1 VPTGFLND
9 AERERLSGFPEEITS
24 EDLFS
29 YFTLTGSDRASVP
42 TSSAPANRLGFA
54 FALCA
59 VRYLGFCPEDLS
71 RTPENVRW
79 YVAEQVGVP
88 AEVLTDYPEREQTR
102 TDHLRRIYEHLG
114 YRRATERDLREL
126 SGWLVERALEHDE
139 PTLLVRLAAERLR
152 NEKVVRPGLSRLQ
165 RMVAE
170 ARERA
175 SMETYRAISP
185 LLVEDRVGR
194 LDGLLVPEST
204 GAPTTLSW
212 LKQGATSNSPKAIL
226 AQLKKLHYLRAV
238 GVEHWNL
245 SAVNPNRLK
254 TLARL
259 GRRYTAQPLQRQAPA
274 RRHPILLAF
283 LKESHTEITDEIV
296 DLFERCLAQADARA
310 RRELEE
316 FRKKAARATNEAV
329 VLLGRLIDVI
339 GDPGVAD
346 DEVPAALYERVA
358 SREELLAVREE
369 SGRLARPLDDNYFDF
384 LAERYYY
391 IRQFAPAFL
400 DAFEFRSNQRSDPLL
415 EAILVLRGLN
425 REGRRRRVPEGAPL
439 SFVPPKWGPYVVR
452 EDGGIEK
459 RYWELCLLVVLREA
473 LRSGDIWVEGSRRYA
488 DPQSFLIPKD
498 RWPSVR
504 PEFCAL
510 SGTPADGAAHLEEC
524 RAALTSLVEN
534 IEMGAS
540 RGRRVMWQSDRLVF
554 SREPSE
560 EVPRSVIALG
570 AEIDRRLPRVEL
582 TNLLVEVDRLT
593 NFTGRL
599 THAAGSEPRTPDLKV
614 HLYASIL
621 AQATNLGPVKMAELS
636 DLSYRRLAWAANWY
650 LREET
655 LKSANGAIVDFHYGL
670 PLSRRWGGGT
680 LSSSD
685 GQRFPVD
692 VKAKNATANPRY
704 YGYGKGVTFYSWT
717 SDQFSQYGTKV
728 IPTTVRDATYVLDE
742 ILGNETE
749 LPIAEHAV
757 DTHGFTEVIF
767 SLFSALGLRFSPRI
781 RDVSDQRLYLM
792 DGVSAPKTDPSLFK
806 GKINER
812 LILRH
817 WDDILRVAGSLKLG
831 WVTASLLV
839 SRLQA
844 KPRKNALT
852 RALQEY
858 GRLQKTLFL
867 LRYAQD
873 IDLRKRIGRQLN
885 KGEELHALRR
895 FIFFANEGHVR
906 KRQPVEQAEQALCLN
921 LVTSSVI
928 TWNALRYQEI
938 LAALK
943 EEGYPLR
950 VRDLAHLSPAR
961 HGHVNPYGRY
971 HFDTEARP
979 GTEEPGPELLV

>member
-1 VPTGFLND
+1 
-9 AERERLSGFPEEITS
+9 
-24 EDLFS
+24 
-29 YFTLTGSDRASVP
+29 
-42 TSSAPANRLGFA
+42 
-54 FALCA
+54 
-59 VRYLGFCPEDLS
+59 
-71 RTPENVRW
+71 
-79 YVAEQVGVP
+79 
-88 AEVLTDYPEREQTR
+88 
-102 TDHLRRIYEHLG
+102 
-114 YRRATERDLREL
+114 
-126 SGWLVERALEHDE
+126 
-139 PTLLVRLAAERLR
+139 
-152 NEKVVRPGLSRLQ
+152 
-165 RMVAE
+165 M
-170 ARERA
+170 
-175 SMETYRAISP
+175 
-185 LLVEDRVGR
+185 R
-194 LDGLLVPEST
+194 LDGLLVPET
-204 GAPTTLSW
+204 IGAPTTLSW

-226 AQLKKLHYLRAV
+226 EQLKKLGYLRAMNA
-238 GVEHWNL
+238 EEWDL

-259 GRRYTAQPLQRQAPA
+259 GRRYTAQALQRQAGE
-274 RRHPILLAF
+274 RRLPILLTF
-283 LKESHTEITDEIV
+283 LREAHTEMTDEIV
-296 DLFERCLAQADARA
+296 DLFDRCLAQADARA

-316 FRKKAARATNEAV
+316 CRKKAARATNEAV
-329 VLLGRLIDVI
+329 VLLGKLIDII

-346 DEVPAALYERVA
+346 DEVREAVYERVA
-358 SREELLAVREE
+358 SREKLLAAREE
-369 SGRLARPLDDNYFDF
+369 SGRLARPLDDNDFDF
-384 LAERYYY
+384 LADRYSYM
-391 IRQFAPAFL
+391 RQFAPVFL
-400 DAFEFRSNQRSDPLL
+400 ETFEFRSNQRDNPLL
-415 EAILVLRGLN
+415 EAILVLRELN
-425 REGRRRRVPEGAPL
+425 REGRRRVPEGAPL
-439 SFVPPKWGPYVVR
+439 SFVPAKWGPYVI
-452 EDGGIEK
+452 EDGQIDR

-473 LRSGDIWVEGSRRYA
+473 LRSGDIWVEGSRRYT
-488 DPQSFLIPKD
+488 DPQSFLIPGEH
-498 RWPSVR
+498 WPAVR

-510 SGTPADGAAHLEEC
+510 SGTPVDGATHLEEC
-524 RAALTSLVEN
+524 RAALTLAVEH

-540 RGRRVMWQSDRLVF
+540 RGRRVMWQADQLVF
-554 SREPSE
+554 SRERSE
-560 EVPRSVIALG
+560 EVPQSTNALG

-582 TNLLVEVDRLT
+582 RVELTNLLAEVDRLT

-599 THAAGSEPRTPDLKV
+599 THAAGSEPRTPNLKV

-621 AQATNLGPVKMAELS
+621 AQATNLGPMKMAELS
-636 DLSYRRLAWAANWY
+636 DLTYRRLAWATNWY

-655 LKSANGAIVDFHYGL
+655 LKRANAAIVDFHHSL

-692 VKAKNATANPRY
+692 VKAKNAAANPRY

-742 ILGNETE
+742 FLGNETE

-781 RDVSDQRLYLM
+781 RDASDQRLYRM
-792 DGVSAPKTDPSLFK
+792 EGVCAPKTDPSLIK
-806 GKINER
+806 GKINEQ

-817 WDDILRVAGSLKLG
+817 WDDILRVAGSLKFG

-867 LRYAQD
+867 LRYTQD

-906 KRQPVEQAEQALCLN
+906 KRQPGAGRAGTVFEPRHQRRHSLEHSALP
-921 LVTSSVI
+921 
-928 TWNALRYQEI
+928 
-938 LAALK
+938 
-943 EEGYPLR
+943 GDPL
-950 VRDLAHLSPAR
+950 PA
-961 HGHVNPYGRY
+961 
-971 HFDTEARP
+971 
-979 GTEEPGPELLV
+979 